1 MSRKIPYITKE
12 KAEQIAKKYPT
23 PFYLYDEAGIRKR
36 KLSGG
41 LLNNYILNEMTWQK

>member
-23 PFYLYDEAGIRKR
+23 PFYLKPGSVNGPA
-36 KLSGG
+36 
-41 LLNNYILNEMTWQK
+41 W